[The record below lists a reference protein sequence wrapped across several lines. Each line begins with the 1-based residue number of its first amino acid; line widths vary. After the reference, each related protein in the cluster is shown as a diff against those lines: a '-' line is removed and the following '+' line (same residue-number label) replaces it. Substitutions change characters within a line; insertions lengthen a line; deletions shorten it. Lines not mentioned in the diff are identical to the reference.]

1 MRHFLFQAALF
12 LLACLLVGYAVEG
25 ILYVRMMDK
34 RAHVHEDWPDLKGL
48 DCDYWIVGD
57 SRTTGHLIPSVVDSV
72 TGMTGH
78 NIAYSGYRMRMGLDR
93 IRFAMEHALEK
104 PSWILFQSDLSY
116 LAESRIQDNYPMK
129 DGVLRYFLFDQLGIN
144 NYYRRYEN
152 WRELDAWLPLLR
164 YKGYPL
170 IFAKHCLG
178 WDRWDK
184 GETKGYW
191 RLERGVGFTASQKET
206 RMDEDLLLFD
216 LLELQ
221 DRHGFRILGFI
232 PPSPGSRWQP
242 SAEAVSKL
250 ERHFPVIDHTRFFAR
265 TEAEYFHDR
274 SHFSERGAAEYSM
287 EVGAALRAQLQDT
300 P

>member
-1 MRHFLFQAALF
+1 MQRFLHQAALF
-12 LLACLLVGYAVEG
+12 LLACLLVGYAAEG
-25 ILYVRMMDK
+25 IVYVRMMDK

-93 IRFAMEHALEK
+93 IRFAMEHAQKK
-104 PSWILFQSDLSY
+104 PKWILFQSDLSY

-144 NYYRRYEN
+144 AYYRRYEN

-184 GETKGYW
+184 RKTKGYW
-191 RLERGVGFTASQKET
+191 RLERGVGFTASEKET

-221 DRHGFRILGFI
+221 DQHGFKLLGFI

-242 SAEAVSKL
+242 SAEAVTEL
-250 ERHFPVIDHTRFFAR
+250 ERHFPVIDHTLLFAHA
-265 TEAEYFHDR
+265 EADYYHDR
-274 SHFSERGAAEYSM
+274 SHFSERGAQEYS
-287 EVGAALRAQLQDT
+287 ALIGSELNRLIANAQ
-300 P
+300 

>member
-1 MRHFLFQAALF
+1 MQRFLHQAALF
-12 LLACLLVGYAVEG
+12 LLAYLLVGYAVEG
-25 ILYVRMMDK
+25 IVYVRMMDK

-48 DCDYWIVGD
+48 DCEYWIVGD

-93 IRFAMEHALEK
+93 IRFAIEHAQEK
-104 PSWILFQSDLSY
+104 PKWILFQSDLSY

-144 NYYRRYEN
+144 AYYRRYEN
-152 WRELDAWLPLLR
+152 WRELDAWIPLLR

-184 GETKGYW
+184 REAKGYW
-191 RLERGVGFTASQKET
+191 RLERGVGFTASEKET

-221 DRHGFRILGFI
+221 DRHGFKLVGFI

-242 SAEAVSKL
+242 SGEEISEL
-250 ERHFPVIDHTRFFAR
+250 QRHFPVIDHTRLFAH
-265 TEAEYFHDR
+265 AESEYYHDR
-274 SHFSERGAAEYSM
+274 SHFSERGAEEYS
-287 EVGAALRAQLQDT
+287 ELIGGELNRLVATAR
-300 P
+300 

>member
-1 MRHFLFQAALF
+1 MQRFLHQATLF
-12 LLACLLVGYAVEG
+12 LLAYLLVGYAVEG
-25 ILYVRMMDK
+25 IVYVRMMDK

-48 DCDYWIVGD
+48 GCDYWIVGD

-72 TGMTGH
+72 TGMNGH
-78 NIAYSGYRMRMGLDR
+78 NIAYSGYRMRMDLDR
-93 IRFAMEHALEK
+93 IRFAMEHAEK
-104 PSWILFQSDLSY
+104 KPKWILFQSDLSY

-144 NYYRRYEN
+144 AYYRRYEN

-184 GETKGYW
+184 RETKGYW
-191 RLERGVGFTASQKET
+191 RLERSVGFKASEKET

-221 DRHGFRILGFI
+221 DLHGFQILGFI

-242 SAEAVSKL
+242 SAAAVSKL
-250 ERHFPVIDHTRFFAR
+250 QRHFPVIDHTRLFAH
-265 TEAEYFHDR
+265 AEVDYYHDR
-274 SHFSERGAAEYSM
+274 SHFSQRGAQEYS
-287 EVGAALRAQLQDT
+287 ALIGNALVKQDQT
-300 P
+300 SR

>member
-1 MRHFLFQAALF
+1 MQRFLHQAALF
-12 LLACLLVGYAVEG
+12 LLVCLLVGYAAEG

-93 IRFAMEHALEK
+93 IRFAMEHAQEK
-104 PSWILFQSDLSY
+104 PKWILFQSDLSY
-116 LAESRIQDNYPMK
+116 LAKSRIQDNYPMK

-144 NYYRRYEN
+144 TYYRRYEN

-184 GETKGYW
+184 RETKGYW
-191 RLERGVGFTASQKET
+191 RLDRGVGFTASEKET
-206 RMDEDLLLFD
+206 RMDENLLLFD

-221 DRHGFRILGFI
+221 DQHGFKLLGFI

-242 SAEAVSKL
+242 PAKATSEL
-250 ERHFPVIDHTRFFAR
+250 ERHFPIIDHTPLFAHA
-265 TEAEYFHDR
+265 EAEYYHDR
-274 SHFSERGAAEYSM
+274 SHFSERGAQEYSALIGD
-287 EVGAALRAQLQDT
+287 ELKLLVAATQ
-300 P
+300 